1 MTESMET
8 DYSDRHRAASPAL
21 TDISELTTL
30 SRSPS
35 PIPEYNAYA
44 SPKNCQAISSASDGH
59 EQGGFGALD
68 RIPMELRQDIYS
80 LAFNIDEPVLVKEC
94 CHPGTTKRMLE
105 LCPKHG
111 AKAKSGAGRFNIL
124 QVSKVIRTEA
134 MWVVFDKTPLLL
146 NTEGS
151 INKYYTTLPRPRTLR
166 KVIGYRKPTT
176 CKSAIWKTA
185 NQFRT
190 IKIDLSEDLLQYG
203 NPYAFIDRLVCIV
216 TLLCKEQDKD
226 QVASKSVHLNLGSFF
241 QQMIPF
247 NEKSQ
252 LDSRY
257 GEYLDWLFFHS
268 DTHEPDHDKL
278 AKGVVCSL
286 QRLVATIGKH
296 SGREQWK
303 IFVKTEIPAEDEGGA
318 KALFEFQVVCAQHGV
333 EICQI
338 EG

>member
-1 MTESMET
+1 
-8 DYSDRHRAASPAL
+8 
-21 TDISELTTL
+21 
-30 SRSPS
+30 
-35 PIPEYNAYA
+35 
-44 SPKNCQAISSASDGH
+44 
-59 EQGGFGALD
+59 
-68 RIPMELRQDIYS
+68 
-80 LAFNIDEPVLVKEC
+80 
-94 CHPGTTKRMLE
+94 
-105 LCPKHG
+105 
-111 AKAKSGAGRFNIL
+111 
-124 QVSKVIRTEA
+124 

-151 INKYYTTLPRPRTLR
+151 ISKYYTTLPRPRTLR

-176 CKSAIWKTA
+176 CKSALWKTA

-203 NPYAFIDRLVCIV
+203 NPYAFIDRLVCII

-226 QVASKSVHLNLGSFF
+226 QVAAKSVHLNLGSFF
-241 QQMIPF
+241 QQMLPF

-278 AKGVVCSL
+278 AKGIVRSL

-303 IFVKTEIPAEDEGGA
+303 IFVKTEIAEDEGGA
-318 KALFEFQVVCAQHGV
+318 KALFDFQVACAEQGV
-333 EICQI
+333 EVCQN